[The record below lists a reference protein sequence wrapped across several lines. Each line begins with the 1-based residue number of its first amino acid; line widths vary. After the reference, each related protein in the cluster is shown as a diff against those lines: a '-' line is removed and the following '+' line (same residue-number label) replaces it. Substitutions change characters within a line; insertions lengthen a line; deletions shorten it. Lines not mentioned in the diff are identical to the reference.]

1 VIPQRCEGNSSP
13 HDFQQAMAHAVS
25 ACNSHMT
32 KLMETGVHVP
42 VCTSTRR
49 MPANNKVVNP
59 CTKDPHVCGQVLCQ
73 ENVQTS
79 WIQRRQLEAPGCSD
93 VRINVQNREQNE
105 NAPNQDTVPCT
116 VQNSL

>member
-1 VIPQRCEGNSSP
+1 
-13 HDFQQAMAHAVS
+13 M
-25 ACNSHMT
+25 
-32 KLMETGVHVP
+32 
-42 VCTSTRR
+42 
-49 MPANNKVVNP
+49 
-59 CTKDPHVCGQVLCQ
+59 CGQVLCQ

-93 VRINVQNREQNE
+93 VCIDVQNREQNE